1 MFDFSISKSTCIQ
14 SLGNERIERMEE
26 QEEESVREIQRSFKS
41 QSAGRPRGKG
51 DCKSRQGSMEWEAW
65 KKKEK
70 IKTRRSGGERERCT
84 ISFMSDPL
92 KFHSTIGSNL
102 RPVRLSLRSKPVV
115 SNLFPPSFVLK
126 SAFRTTINFHG
137 AKSISG
143 LFLSCE
149 RGEEKIRKKLKRR
162 EREKKGKTFLK
173 YFAEC
178 WQMQRVKSVML
189 DFSLLESWLG
199 IRAKISRQKWL
210 NIVQRAPC
218 LVTKQ
223 PVADSATI
231 F

>member
-115 SNLFPPSFVLK
+115 SNLFPPSFVFFELEQRLIFTERNR
-126 SAFRTTINFHG
+126 FRDCF
-137 AKSISG
+137 
-143 LFLSCE
+143 FLVS
-149 RGEEKIRKKLKRR
+149 EEKKIEKER

-173 YFAEC
+173 YFVEC

>member
-1 MFDFSISKSTCIQ
+1 MFDFSISKSIQ

-115 SNLFPPSFVLK
+115 SNLFPPSFVFFELEQRLIFTERNR
-126 SAFRTTINFHG
+126 FRDC
-137 AKSISG
+137 
-143 LFLSCE
+143 LFRE
-149 RGEEKIRKKLKRR
+149 RGEVRKKLKRR

>member
-70 IKTRRSGGERERCT
+70 IKTRRSGAERERCT

-115 SNLFPPSFVLK
+115 SNLFPPSFVFWKARFEQRLIFTERNR
-126 SAFRTTINFHG
+126 FRDCF
-137 AKSISG
+137 
-143 LFLSCE
+143 FLVSEE
-149 RGEEKIRKKLKRR
+149 RLEKNWKG
-162 EREKKGKTFLK
+162 EREKRKNISEIFRGMLANAEGEIGNARFLVARELTRHTCEDK
-173 YFAEC
+173 PAE
-178 WQMQRVKSVML
+178 M
-189 DFSLLESWLG
+189 
-199 IRAKISRQKWL
+199 A
-210 NIVQRAPC
+210 
-218 LVTKQ
+218 
-223 PVADSATI
+223 
-231 F
+231 

>member
-115 SNLFPPSFVLK
+115 SNLFPPSFVFFELEQRLIFTERNR
-126 SAFRTTINFHG
+126 FRDCF
-137 AKSISG
+137 
-143 LFLSCE
+143 FLVSEE
-149 RGEEKIRKKLKRR
+149 RLEKNWKG

>member
-1 MFDFSISKSTCIQ
+1 MSIILNNIKITEFGADNFTFDSNVRFFHFQKYQ

-115 SNLFPPSFVLK
+115 SNLFPPSFVFWKARFEQRLIFTERNR
-126 SAFRTTINFHG
+126 FRDCF
-137 AKSISG
+137 
-143 LFLSCE
+143 FLVSEE
-149 RGEEKIRKKLKRR
+149 RLEKNWKGERERKK
-162 EREKKGKTFLK
+162 EKHFWNISWNVGK
-173 YFAEC
+173 C
-178 WQMQRVKSVML
+178 RGWNR
-189 DFSLLESWLG
+189 
-199 IRAKISRQKWL
+199 
-210 NIVQRAPC
+210 
-218 LVTKQ
+218 
-223 PVADSATI
+223 
-231 F
+231 

>member
-1 MFDFSISKSTCIQ
+1 MRMFDFSISKSIQ

-26 QEEESVREIQRSFKS
+26 QEEDSVREIQRSFKS

-115 SNLFPPSFVLK
+115 SNLFPPSFVFWKARFEQRLIFTERNR
-126 SAFRTTINFHG
+126 FRDCF
-137 AKSISG
+137 
-143 LFLSCE
+143 FRE
-149 RGEEKIRKKLKRR
+149 RGEVRKKLKRR

>member
-1 MFDFSISKSTCIQ
+1 MFDFSISKSIQ

-70 IKTRRSGGERERCT
+70 IKTRRSRGERERCT

-115 SNLFPPSFVLK
+115 SNLFPPSFVFFELEQRLIFTERNR
-126 SAFRTTINFHG
+126 FRDC
-137 AKSISG
+137 
-143 LFLSCE
+143 LFRE
-149 RGEEKIRKKLKRR
+149 RGEVRKKLKRR

>member
-115 SNLFPPSFVLK
+115 SNLFPPSFVFFELEQRLIFTERNR
-126 SAFRTTINFHG
+126 FRDC
-137 AKSISG
+137 
-143 LFLSCE
+143 LFRE
-149 RGEEKIRKKLKRR
+149 RGEVRKKLKRR

>member
-115 SNLFPPSFVLK
+115 SNLFPPSFVFWKARFEQRLIFTERNR
-126 SAFRTTINFHG
+126 FRDCF
-137 AKSISG
+137 
-143 LFLSCE
+143 FRE
-149 RGEEKIRKKLKRR
+149 RGEVRKKLKRR
-162 EREKKGKTFLK
+162 EREKRK
-173 YFAEC
+173 
-178 WQMQRVKSVML
+178 
-189 DFSLLESWLG
+189 
-199 IRAKISRQKWL
+199 KISEIFRGML
-210 NIVQRAPC
+210 ANAEGEIGNARF
-218 LVTKQ
+218 LVARELTRHTCEDK
-223 PVADSATI
+223 PAEMA
-231 F
+231 